1 MYTKS
6 SAPLRAIRR
15 RPLALCLCT
24 AFAAV
29 LSSSALAY
37 VPPATWTVTTC
48 SDDDSGNLTSRTGSL
63 RFAVA
68 HANGGSTIDLSQ
80 LPTEYNCSVI
90 TLGTGSVKSGLAI
103 AQDNLTL
110 QGPAEGRVT
119 ITENENEVSNA
130 AAHLIDHLGT
140 GILSVNNLTFVS
152 GRPFD
157 TKPVQNGCIYSK
169 GTVALSH
176 SAVCGTTILGSA
188 VASAAVKG
196 SNSTDDIATPEHPYL
211 QSQPVDRE

>member
-6 SAPLRAIRR
+6 FAALHAIRR

-24 AFAAV
+24 AFAAA

-37 VPPATWTVTTC
+37 VPPDTWTVNTC
-48 SDDDSGNLTSRTGSL
+48 NDDDSGNLTTRTGSL
-63 RFAVA
+63 RFAVT

-80 LPTEYNCSVI
+80 LPTAYNCSVI
-90 TLGTGSVKSGLAI
+90 TLGTGSIKSGLAI
-103 AQDNLTL
+103 AQNDLTL
-110 QGPAEGRVT
+110 QGPAGGDVT
-119 ITENENEVSNA
+119 ITERDDVSNVPV
-130 AAHLIDHLGT
+130 HIIDHLGT
-140 GILSVNNLTFVS
+140 GTLSVNNLTFAN

-176 SAVCGTTILGSA
+176 SAVCGTTILSSA
-188 VASAAVKG
+188 VASAKAAKG
-196 SNSTDDIATPEHPYL
+196 AISSDDIATPEHPYL
-211 QSQPVDRE
+211 QSPPVDSQ